1 VKGIA
6 ADLALKAKV
15 MLGFVAVLWAVEIV
29 NLVLGYELNRFGI
42 IPREIIGLRGLVFSP
57 FLHGSI
63 NHLMLN
69 TAPLFVLGL
78 FVISRGISAFFV
90 LTFAVSIAGGFGVW
104 CVGQP
109 SSVHVGA
116 SGIIFS
122 YFGFLLFKGVFD
134 KQLTAL
140 LVSVGIFIIYGG
152 MIWGVFPGTAGV
164 SWEGHLFGFL
174 AGIGWAYLTRHK
186 LIGGASQ
193 G

>member
-1 VKGIA
+1 MKGITT
-6 ADLALKAKV
+6 DLALKGKV
-15 MLGFVAVLWAVEIV
+15 MLGFVAILWAVEVV
-29 NLVLGYELNRFGI
+29 NLALGYELNRFGI
-42 IPREIIGLRGLVFSP
+42 VPREAIGLRGLVFSP

-63 NHLMLN
+63 NHLMMN

-78 FVISRGISAFFV
+78 FVISRGIRAFFM

-104 CVGQP
+104 LVGQS

-116 SGIIFS
+116 SGVIFS
-122 YFGFLLFKGVFD
+122 YFGYLLFKGIFD

-140 LVSVGIFIIYGG
+140 FVSFGVFIIYGG

-174 AGIGWAYLTRHK
+174 AGVGWAYLTRYQQTN
-186 LIGGASQ
+186 LPP
-193 G
+193 